1 MISNWLSSASRKTYR
16 VFKARAHDIR
26 NFAQKEC
33 KVLKIRC
40 FLTFLLV
47 WILLLST
54 FGLGIEVLA
63 WVDRQSSIICSVF
76 VSSMGE
82 SRWTH
87 RIAQE
92 SFMCFANF
100 AKVVNLLDYV
110 SKGILS
116 IVLTPHKLLLVPS
129 PAIGEIFEC
138 SCRDK
143 LPFTPLSLLRIFNA
157 ARVKLSALLQ
167 PTDGYSVSYTTRSGC
182 IPCTLYSP
190 FVDLQMNLK
199 QLIKVDWGHDAMDTK
214 QWSNRQRTAARR

>member
-1 MISNWLSSASRKTYR
+1 
-16 VFKARAHDIR
+16 
-26 NFAQKEC
+26 
-33 KVLKIRC
+33 
-40 FLTFLLV
+40 
-47 WILLLST
+47 
-54 FGLGIEVLA
+54 
-63 WVDRQSSIICSVF
+63 
-76 VSSMGE
+76 
-82 SRWTH
+82 
-87 RIAQE
+87 
-92 SFMCFANF
+92 MCFANF

-199 QLIKVDWGHDAMDTK
+199 QLIKVD
-214 QWSNRQRTAARR
+214 